1 MSAQAAT
8 AFVSSTSS
16 ALSIAPPDALTQ
28 GVLDTNAAVPQVD
41 AAVAALLALSVPTS
55 TQVPSL
61 SADAE
66 KARADAAL
74 WTTTYRPQVL
84 STLAGVARFGQT
96 FDAAYAQ
103 LAPLSVRLAAG
114 DATAIAPFQQV
125 LAQLQADTQATA
137 TATAS
142 VHTQL
147 VTYETL
153 IDADISQL
161 NADQNVLIQL
171 QAQDTQAAQAASQA
185 ADKVEEQI
193 HEDQQQIALAYLQG
207 HYYVAALEQT
217 INMLTGKD
225 RELREQQS
233 QLNAQANAAAADA
246 REAGGTSAQVS
257 EYQTF
262 LTALAGGIGT
272 LDNGWNV
279 LDSNFTVLLQGE
291 DITTYGLFTPSL
303 LAAVKA
309 DWDNLARQAS
319 LLLGIG

>member
-1 MSAQAAT
+1 MSTQAAAT
-8 AFVSSTSS
+8 SAPSTSS
-16 ALSIAPPDALTQ
+16 APSIAPPDALTQ

-41 AAVAALLALSVPTS
+41 AAVAALLALSVPSS

-61 SADAE
+61 SADVE
-66 KARADAAL
+66 KARADATL

-96 FDAAYAQ
+96 FDTAYAQ
-103 LAPLSVRLAAG
+103 LQPLSVRLATG
-114 DATAIAPFQQV
+114 DSTAIAPFQQV
-125 LAQLQADTQATA
+125 LTQLQADTQATA

-153 IDADISQL
+153 IDGDIALL
-161 NADQNVLIQL
+161 NADQSVLIQL

-185 ADKVEEQI
+185 ADQVEQQI
-193 HEDQQQIALAYLQG
+193 QQDEEQIALAYLQG

-217 INMLTGKD
+217 IDMLTGKD
-225 RELREQQS
+225 RELRDQES
-233 QLNAQANAAAADA
+233 QLNAEANAASEDA

-257 EYQTF
+257 QYQTF
-262 LTALAGGIGT
+262 LTALAGSIGT

-279 LDSNFTVLLQGE
+279 LDSNFTVLLQSE
-291 DITTYGLFTPSL
+291 DITTYGFFTPSL

-309 DWDNLARQAS
+309 DWDNLALQAS
-319 LLLGIG
+319 LLLGI